1 MQFDRNYT
9 YLVMITTKAYFFLS
23 HEQINHMHASPIFP
37 CFALSFVLQ
46 MPNFLSPEF
55 CDFERKR
62 EDRTK
67 EGEKSTSCL
76 SALFFDTHKYILAI
90 ISIIALN
97 NKDHHHGRRCDHER
111 SQNSVWRLARYRQGE
126 CFIVCSRQ
134 F

>member
-9 YLVMITTKAYFFLS
+9 YLVIITTKTYFFLS
-23 HEQINHMHASPIFP
+23 HEQIIIIICINQFFHVLL
-37 CFALSFVLQ
+37 FA
-46 MPNFLSPEF
+46 PNFLSPEF

-126 CFIVCSRQ
+126 RFIVCSRQ

>member
-23 HEQINHMHASPIFP
+23 HEQIIILICINQFFHVLL
-37 CFALSFVLQ
+37 FA
-46 MPNFLSPEF
+46 PNFLSPEF
-55 CDFERKR
+55 CDFERKRKR

-126 CFIVCSRQ
+126 RFIVCLRQ

>member
-62 EDRTK
+62 KRENPNKRR
-67 EGEKSTSCL
+67 EKRARLVCRL
-76 SALFFDTHKYILAI
+76 SSLIHINIY
-90 ISIIALN
+90 
-97 NKDHHHGRRCDHER
+97 
-111 SQNSVWRLARYRQGE
+111 
-126 CFIVCSRQ
+126 
-134 F
+134 